1 MSGDGPSKISG
12 DAKWATGVVK
22 ENVGHVLGN
31 EQMKADGTKQKTEG
45 DAEYKAAQAKGYA
58 EGAKDDL
65 VGGVKKNVAKVTGN
79 DESEAK
85 SKPLSAYVH
94 GACPSLF
101 PDYHVCTMIDITQH

>member
-1 MSGDGPSKISG
+1 MS
-12 DAKWATGVVK
+12 
-22 ENVGHVLGN
+22 VLVHLLSCVPLSS
-31 EQMKADGTKQKTEG
+31 EEG
-45 DAEYKAAQAKGYA
+45 QYELLQHCCGQESCLQLVALPTA